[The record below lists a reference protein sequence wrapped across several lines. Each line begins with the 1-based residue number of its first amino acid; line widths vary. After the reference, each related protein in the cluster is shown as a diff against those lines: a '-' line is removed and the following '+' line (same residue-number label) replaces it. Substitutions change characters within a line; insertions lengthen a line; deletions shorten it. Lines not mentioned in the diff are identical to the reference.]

1 MSFFESVVAVRVV
14 FALGIVNIVSGLLVF
29 MSCRCTPGARLMS
42 RLTGNLLKYPLYRR
56 FYALHCYIW
65 WIFWVSV
72 MVHAVFAIGSL
83 GFPF

>member
-14 FALGIVNIVSGLLVF
+14 FALGIINIVSGLLVF
-29 MSCRCTPGARLMS
+29 MSCRCTPGSRLVM
-42 RLTGNLLKYPLYRR
+42 RLTGSLMKYEVYRR
-56 FYALHCYIW
+56 FYGLHCYIW